1 MGMIVLHRLGH
12 VDKVGPT
19 LVVQQVELALVKKK
33 MQLFNVRSPLKS
45 HGLVAWVVASRTSR
59 LVFLLIRFKIF
70 FSLLEYIVG
79 RK

>member
-1 MGMIVLHRLGH
+1 MVVLHRLRH
-12 VDKVGPT
+12 VDDESLAV
-19 LVVQQVELALVKKK
+19 VVQQVELALVKKT